1 MKKNFISL
9 AFTCAFLFP
18 LSAMAQEH
26 YTERSVSRVLLLAVT
41 PGKMNAFLGDLA
53 ENLKPVLDDEKQQGL
68 ISSYQVSLNT
78 TKETPE
84 DWDVAIAI
92 QYKNMAALDGLTA
105 KTDALSL
112 KHYGSKEARQS
123 ATDRRVELAHLVGSR
138 LTRQITLKQRL

>member
-84 DWDVAIAI
+84 DWEAMSVA
-92 QYKNMAALDGLTA
+92 LLE
-105 KTDALSL
+105 LSS
-112 KHYGSKEARQS
+112 GDIVS
-123 ATDRRVELAHLVGSR
+123 
-138 LTRQITLKQRL
+138 